1 MLCLIVFGC
10 QYQCNWLPGKTCL
23 RMACYVSSGTLNP
36 THSLTRHLFCR
47 RTLIAAVRSGGN
59 YWECGQWM
67 THCHLWPL
75 NARSLFSFT
84 LDQVFIA
91 GCTVLHL
98 TLNIISQQPSVACQR
113 GVRGDANTCWQCR
126 MPLEYSSRRH
136 PVHLKYRQIV
146 GRPGLRYGPPGIA
159 HIGPQTPS
167 WWGGAGCP
175 PRLAALRTLLNTTI
189 SNQFLL

>member
-1 MLCLIVFGC
+1 MNDALPPLAAKRTVLIFIC
-10 QYQCNWLPGKTCL
+10 
-23 RMACYVSSGTLNP
+23 
-36 THSLTRHLFCR
+36 
-47 RTLIAAVRSGGN
+47 
-59 YWECGQWM
+59 
-67 THCHLWPL
+67 
-75 NARSLFSFT
+75 ARSSLHCWLHRIASHFEHNFT
-84 LDQVFIA
+84 TTIRGVPTTEA
-91 GCTVLHL
+91 
-98 TLNIISQQPSVACQR
+98 SQR